1 MSENS
6 LGLDLFRRVLE
17 ASGFMARCG
26 FGLPPASTRPNWLGE
41 MRLRRNPKT
50 GGNEN
55 EKDIGVGSGHNG
67 FGMCLGC
74 EPAVY

>member
-26 FGLPPASTRPNWLGE
+26 FGLPPASTRSNWLGE
-41 MRLRRNPKT
+41 MRLDETRK
-50 GGNEN
+50 
-55 EKDIGVGSGHNG
+55 
-67 FGMCLGC
+67 L
-74 EPAVY
+74 